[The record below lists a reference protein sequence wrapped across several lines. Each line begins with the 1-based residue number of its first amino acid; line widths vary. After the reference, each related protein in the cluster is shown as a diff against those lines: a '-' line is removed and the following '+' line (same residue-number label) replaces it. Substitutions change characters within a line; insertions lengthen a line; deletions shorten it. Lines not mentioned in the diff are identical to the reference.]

1 MWKICAFESGS
12 WWKSCGKTNYF
23 RERLPGIIEDIGQA
37 GTNGNCRVTPRANP
51 CKRHK
56 NKVEYC
62 LTLFLLIVANLTK
75 YLNDKNGIFSLF
87 AVPLLG
93 KKMDCL
99 LDIIQIL

>member
-1 MWKICAFESGS
+1 MGIAELLREQILVKDIKIKLNIA
-12 WWKSCGKTNYF
+12 K
-23 RERLPGIIEDIGQA
+23 
-37 GTNGNCRVTPRANP
+37 
-51 CKRHK
+51 
-56 NKVEYC
+56 
-62 LTLFLLIVANLTK
+62 TLFLIIVANLTK